1 MPLVQRGARFCAG
14 CRKPIPRSQQEIAHL
29 QNLVPD
35 QCSGGHGTGLTR
47 HLATPGV
54 PGVHYLLQMSR
65 TQVPGLGKGFAFDL
79 FVHFGISISCAPAEH
94 TVKQRQPPDR
104 VQRKTVVPVG

>member
-1 MPLVQRGARFCAG
+1 MPLVQRGGRFCAG

-54 PGVHYLLQMSR
+54 QGGHGKVELLFGAVR
-65 TQVPGLGKGFAFDL
+65 VLCRNIPKDWVTAGLGPRPTLPYSFCRDGGVVCKNTD
-79 FVHFGISISCAPAEH
+79 E
-94 TVKQRQPPDR
+94 
-104 VQRKTVVPVG
+104 VQI